1 MWATMRVVL
10 FELGYDGINIRR
22 AVVLQ
27 GIKYHYSLSSR
38 VRKADSLTLIFST
51 LRECAFS

>member
-22 AVVLQ
+22 AVVFQ